1 MVLWLAVS
9 LLLAP
14 APPPAPTVWA
24 EAGGRPWTG
33 CRERERQAEAILA
46 RVSTQSEENTSES
59 PWAALARDCPNAPA
73 VLVMAAMRELI
84 KVPSFPPQI
93 DLVDGLPKLREIY
106 RQTRLQARTWL
117 QRALVEA
124 ERRGEPPPVLTY
136 YFLAYAALGL
146 GEAVPAQAALAEAAR
161 RGEVEGWR
169 ADRAG
174 AVAAL
179 LAGDLPRALELAYRG
194 REQAPANQRGPSV
207 YVLALV
213 YDRAGAP
220 ETAQRELLAL
230 RSTSGG
236 ERQAVDSLLPLHERL
251 YLNALEQQ
259 AGRSNGSALRYWEAY
274 LACPEPEA
282 PERALVDRRLV
293 ELRPRGSVVPTG
305 RPMSIGPDGEP
316 RP

>member
-1 MVLWLAVS
+1 MTLWLAAA

-14 APPPAPTVWA
+14 TPAPGPTVWA

-33 CRERERQAEAILA
+33 CRERERQADGILQ
-46 RVSTQSEENTSES
+46 RVSTQSDENSGDS

-73 VLVMAAMRELI
+73 VLVMAAMRELS
-84 KVPSFPPQI
+84 KVPRYPPQI
-93 DLVDGLPKLREIY
+93 DELMDGLGKLREAH
-106 RQTRLQARTWL
+106 RESRLQARSWL
-117 QRALVEA
+117 QRALTEA
-124 ERRGEPPPVLTY
+124 ERRGEAPPVMTY

-146 GEAVPAQAALAEAAR
+146 GEPAAAMTALAEAER

-179 LAGDLPRALELAYRG
+179 LAGDLPRALVLAYRA
-194 REQAPANQRGPSV
+194 REQAPSAQRVTSV

-220 ETAQRELLAL
+220 EAAQRELRVL
-230 RSTSGG
+230 RAASS
-236 ERQAVDSLLPLHERL
+236 ERGVVDTLLPLHERL

-259 AGRSNGSALRYWEAY
+259 AGTNVGTAGRLWEAY

-282 PERALVDRRLV
+282 PERALAERRLA
-293 ELRPRGSVVPTG
+293 ELRPRGSVVP
-305 RPMSIGPDGEP
+305 SAGP
-316 RP
+316 

>member
-1 MVLWLAVS
+1 MTLWLAAA

-14 APPPAPTVWA
+14 TPAPGPTVWA

-33 CRERERQAEAILA
+33 CRERERQADGILQ
-46 RVSTQSEENTSES
+46 RVSTQSDESSGDS

-73 VLVMAAMRELI
+73 VLVMAAMRELS
-84 KVPSFPPQI
+84 KVPRYPPQI
-93 DLVDGLPKLREIY
+93 DELMDGLGKLREAH
-106 RQTRLQARTWL
+106 RESRLQARSWL
-117 QRALVEA
+117 QRALTEA
-124 ERRGEPPPVLTY
+124 ERRGAAPPVMTY

-146 GEAVPAQAALAEAAR
+146 GEPAAAMTALAEAER

-179 LAGDLPRALELAYRG
+179 LAGELPRALELAYRA
-194 REQAPANQRGPSV
+194 REQAPAAQKTTSV

-230 RSTSGG
+230 RSG
-236 ERQAVDSLLPLHERL
+236 ERGAVDTLLPLHEQL
-251 YLNALEQQ
+251 YLLALEQQ
-259 AGRSNGSALRYWEAY
+259 AGRFNGTAARLWEAY
-274 LACPEPEA
+274 LACDEPEA
-282 PERALVDRRLV
+282 PERALAERRLA
-293 ELRPRGSVVPTG
+293 ELRPRGSVVP
-305 RPMSIGPDGEP
+305 SAGP
-316 RP
+316 